1 MRFVDTHCHIN
12 DREAF
17 PDPNR
22 TLHEAQGH
30 GVDRC
35 IVIGIDEGLSERA
48 VQLAERYPGVWAV
61 VGWHPNH
68 AHEWTAEGWARIE
81 AWATHPRVVG
91 IGETGRDNHWDY
103 APAAQQWEVWERHV
117 DLAQRVEKPIIIHC
131 REAYPELLDWLEA
144 NPVSVPLLFH
154 CWAGNAEDAE
164 RAIRLGAWFG
174 VDGPVTYKKADE
186 LRAVVAM
193 LPRDR
198 VLLETDAPYLT
209 PHPHRGER
217 NRPAYIPLIAEG
229 LARVWGCSVG
239 EVASIT
245 TTNAKRLFPAIVGSA

>member
-1 MRFVDTHCHIN
+1 
-12 DREAF
+12 
-17 PDPNR
+17 
-22 TLHEAQGH
+22 
-30 GVDRC
+30 
-35 IVIGIDEGLSERA
+35 
-48 VQLAERYPGVWAV
+48 
-61 VGWHPNH
+61 
-68 AHEWTAEGWARIE
+68 
-81 AWATHPRVVG
+81 
-91 IGETGRDNHWDY
+91 
-103 APAAQQWEVWERHV
+103 
-117 DLAQRVEKPIIIHC
+117 
-131 REAYPELLDWLEA
+131 LDWLEQ

-164 RAIRLGAWFG
+164 RAIRLGTWFG

-217 NRPAYIPLIAEG
+217 NKPAYIPLIAEG

-245 TTNAKRLFPAIVGSA
+245 TTNAKRLFPAIVGTA